1 MLIPTVIEKSPE
13 GERAYDIYSRLLKNR
28 IILLS
33 GEINDDTANVIIAQL
48 LYLDS
53 LNNQDIELYINSPG
67 GSITAGMAIYD
78 TMNFIKSDVSTT
90 CIGMAASMA
99 AFLLSCG
106 KKGKR
111 YCLPNSEVMI
121 HQPLG
126 GVNGQ
131 ATEIDIVAKRI
142 IKLRN
147 KLNTILSKN
156 TNKTLKQI
164 EKDTDRD
171 YYMTSTEA
179 LDYGIIDKVLENW
192 YQNDISFF
200 IQLIVLK
207 NYNC

>member
-1 MLIPTVIEKSPE
+1 MLIPTVIEKSSM

-53 LNNQDIELYINSPG
+53 ISNEDISLYINSPG
-67 GSITAGMAIYD
+67 GSITSGMAIYD
-78 TMNFIKSDVSTT
+78 TMNLIKSDVSTI
-90 CIGMAASMA
+90 CVGMAASMA

-142 IKLRN
+142 INIRSKIN
-147 KLNTILSKN
+147 SILAKN
-156 TNKTLKQI
+156 TKRNLKQI

-171 YYMTSTEA
+171 YYMDANTA
-179 LDYGIIDKVLENW
+179 LDYGIIDKIL
-192 YQNDISFF
+192 
-200 IQLIVLK
+200 
-207 NYNC
+207 

>member
-1 MLIPTVIEKSPE
+1 MLIPTVIEKSSM

-28 IILLS
+28 IIILS
-33 GEINDDTANVIIAQL
+33 GEINDDSANIVIAEL

-53 LNNQDIELYINSPG
+53 ISNDDISLYINSPG
-67 GSITAGMAIYD
+67 GSITSGMAIYD
-78 TMNFIKSDVSTT
+78 TMNLIKSDVSTI
-90 CIGMAASMA
+90 CVGMAASMA

-142 IKLRN
+142 INLRSKIN
-147 KLNTILSKN
+147 SILAKN
-156 TNKTLKQI
+156 TKRNIKQI

-171 YYMTSTEA
+171 YYMDASTA
-179 LDYGIIDKVLENW
+179 LEYGIIDKIL
-192 YQNDISFF
+192 
-200 IQLIVLK
+200 
-207 NYNC
+207 

>member
-1 MLIPTVIEKSPE
+1 MLIPTVIEKSST

-53 LNNQDIELYINSPG
+53 ISNDDISLYINSPG
-67 GSITAGMAIYD
+67 GSISSGMAIYD
-78 TMNFIKSDVSTT
+78 TMNLIKSDVSTI
-90 CIGMAASMA
+90 CIGLSASMA

-111 YCLPNSEVMI
+111 YCLPNSEIMI

-126 GVNGQ
+126 GVKGQ

-142 IKLRN
+142 INLRS
-147 KLNTILSKN
+147 KLNSILAKN
-156 TNKTLKQI
+156 TKRNLKQI

-171 YYMTSTEA
+171 YYMSSKEA
-179 LDYGIIDKVLENW
+179 LDYGIIDKIL
-192 YQNDISFF
+192 
-200 IQLIVLK
+200 
-207 NYNC
+207 

>member
-1 MLIPTVIEKSPE
+1 MLIPTVIEKSSM

-33 GEINDDTANVIIAQL
+33 GEINDDTANVVIAQL

-53 LNNQDIELYINSPG
+53 ISNDDISLYINSPG
-67 GSITAGMAIYD
+67 GSITSGMAIYD
-78 TMNFIKSDVSTT
+78 TMNLIKSDVSTI
-90 CIGMAASMA
+90 CVGMAASMA

-142 IKLRN
+142 INLRSKIN
-147 KLNTILSKN
+147 SILAKN
-156 TNKTLKQI
+156 TKRNLKQI

-171 YYMTSTEA
+171 YYMDSKAA
-179 LDYGIIDKVLENW
+179 LEYGIIDKIL
-192 YQNDISFF
+192 
-200 IQLIVLK
+200 
-207 NYNC
+207 

>member
-1 MLIPTVIEKSPE
+1 MILTGDKMLIPTVIEKSSM

-53 LNNQDIELYINSPG
+53 ISQDDISLYINSPG
-67 GSITAGMAIYD
+67 GSITSGMAIYD
-78 TMNFIKSDVSTT
+78 TMNLIKSDVSTI
-90 CIGMAASMA
+90 CVGMAASMA

-142 IKLRN
+142 INLRS
-147 KLNTILSKN
+147 KINTILAKN
-156 TNKTLKQI
+156 TKRNLKQI

-171 YYMTSTEA
+171 YYMDANTA
-179 LDYGIIDKVLENW
+179 LDYGIIDKIL
-192 YQNDISFF
+192 
-200 IQLIVLK
+200 
-207 NYNC
+207 